1 MASVFY
7 FFWYARYRNLF
18 DNGLFEIYCSDFF
31 FGSDGLVIP
40 IMSSNCQF
48 MADAVHLLL
57 VFVLRDNW
65 TLLTFLFT

>member
-1 MASVFY
+1 MQDTGICLTIGCLRFIVQT
-7 FFWYARYRNLF
+7 
-18 DNGLFEIYCSDFF
+18 FF